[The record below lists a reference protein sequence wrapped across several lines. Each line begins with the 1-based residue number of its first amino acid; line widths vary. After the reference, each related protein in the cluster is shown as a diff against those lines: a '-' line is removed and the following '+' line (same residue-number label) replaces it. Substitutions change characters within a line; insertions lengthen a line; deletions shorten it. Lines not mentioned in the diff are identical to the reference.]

1 MFVRE
6 FKPKWKYHATLAP
19 KLVRSRQEECKL
31 GPGWSDQYQHQG
43 YPKALY
49 RPNRRPPRVAHD
61 GTLIPPE
68 PLTKVVQ
75 NEEEKKA
82 RLASGWYQTPAD
94 FPPTPPAVQP
104 AAREQARKKQVALGK
119 GHDTG
124 SSRPVITVANTEP
137 VHSTPSGET
146 TNAVQRL
153 DLTENDGHGALQD
166 EVKLLKPNEAAEL
179 ERLDRPESDHDRWEK
194 RIGGWVIDRDTIS
207 VAEVLASCIGKPQT
221 QWTQADKNRVARSL
235 RALGWKR
242 FQHRHGPRREW
253 RYRRTK

>member
-31 GPGWSDQYQHQG
+31 GPGWSDQYQHQE

-49 RPNRRPPRVAHD
+49 RPNRRPPRVAQD
-61 GTLIPPE
+61 GTLVPPE

-82 RLASGWYQTPAD
+82 WLASGWYQTPAD
-94 FPPTPPAVQP
+94 FPRGRPAVQP
-104 AAREQARKKQVALGK
+104 AAREQARKKQIALGER
-119 GHDTG
+119 HDNG
-124 SSRPVITVANTEP
+124 SSRPVITIANTEP

-153 DLTENDGHGALQD
+153 DLTENDDQGDLQD
-166 EVKLLKPNEAAEL
+166 EVKLLEPNEAANL
-179 ERLDRPESDHDRWEK
+179 ERSDRPKNDSWEK
-194 RIGGWVIDRDTIS
+194 RIGDWVIDRDNIS
-207 VAEVLASCIGKPQT
+207 VAEVLASCIGKPQI

-242 FQHRHGPRREW
+242 FQHRHGQWREW

>member
-31 GPGWSDQYQHQG
+31 GPGWSDQYQHQE

-49 RPNRRPPRVAHD
+49 HPNRRPPRVAQD

-82 RLASGWYQTPAD
+82 WLASGWYQTPAD
-94 FPPTPPAVQP
+94 FPSARPAVQP
-104 AAREQARKKQVALGK
+104 AARDLAR
-119 GHDTG
+119 T
-124 SSRPVITVANTEP
+124 NEP

-146 TNAVQRL
+146 TNAVQ
-153 DLTENDGHGALQD
+153 
-166 EVKLLKPNEAAEL
+166 
-179 ERLDRPESDHDRWEK
+179 
-194 RIGGWVIDRDTIS
+194 
-207 VAEVLASCIGKPQT
+207 
-221 QWTQADKNRVARSL
+221 
-235 RALGWKR
+235 
-242 FQHRHGPRREW
+242 
-253 RYRRTK
+253 

>member
-31 GPGWSDQYQHQG
+31 GSGWSDQYQHQE

-49 RPNRRPPRVAHD
+49 HPNRRPPRVAQD
-61 GTLIPPE
+61 GTLVPPE

-75 NEEEKKA
+75 NEEEKKVW
-82 RLASGWYQTPAD
+82 LASGWYQTPAD
-94 FPPTPPAVQP
+94 FPPERPAGQP
-104 AAREQARKKQVALGK
+104 AAREQARKKQGALGK
-119 GHDTG
+119 RHDNG
-124 SSRPVITVANTEP
+124 PSRPVITVTNTES

-146 TNAVQRL
+146 TNAVQQL
-153 DLTENDGHGALQD
+153 DLTERHDHGSLQE
-166 EVKLLKPNEAAEL
+166 EVKVLKPKAAEL
-179 ERLDRPESDHDRWEK
+179 ERVDRPNHDPWEK
-194 RIGGWVIDRDTIS
+194 QMEGWAIDRDTIS
-207 VAEVLASCIGKPQT
+207 VTEVLASCIGKPKT

-242 FQHRHGPRREW
+242 FQHRHGPSREW